1 MDIWL
6 DYRNM
11 AMGSAPGLGLMGFIV
26 NIKRVEKYQ
35 QYCM

>member
-11 AMGSAPGLGLMGFIV
+11 AMGSAPGLGL
-26 NIKRVEKYQ
+26 KWALS
-35 QYCM
+35 